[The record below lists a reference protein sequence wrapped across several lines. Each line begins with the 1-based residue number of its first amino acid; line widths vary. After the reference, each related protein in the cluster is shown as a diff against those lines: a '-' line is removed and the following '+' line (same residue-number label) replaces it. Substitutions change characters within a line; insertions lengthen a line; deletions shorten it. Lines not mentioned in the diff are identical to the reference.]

1 MARRAQG
8 ELEGETPRVSVVI
21 PTYNAGPRLGAAIA
35 SVQAQTL
42 TSWEVIVVDDGST
55 DDTAAY
61 LESLRGPLGDR
72 LRTVRQANGGSA
84 AARNRGIELAR
95 SPLIA
100 FLDADDR
107 YLGTT
112 GLGDR
117 LERLDRDRDLGG
129 VQGGW
134 ICEDEATGTH
144 TTIRPWEV
152 APVLDLEAWLRWKP
166 VRLGALMIRKTWI
179 EQVGGFDE
187 SLRQS
192 HDVDLV
198 LRLAIAGC
206 RVAWLKAP
214 VVAYRL
220 HGHNTTKNSA
230 VQAACVDQWLK
241 KFFARPDL
249 PPPIQALRREIF
261 YDTHLWLAWHHLRC
275 DRADLM
281 AEELRKTIPYAPHLP
296 VELPGEWAVRLEALA
311 AADGCPFD
319 LESLLAQD
327 AWQTLMAATLWG
339 DRGP

>member
-1 MARRAQG
+1 MGAAP
-8 ELEGETPRVSVVI
+8 LVSVVI
-21 PTYNAGPRLGAAIA
+21 PTYNAGGRLAAAIA

-42 TSWEVIVVDDGST
+42 TAWEIIVVDDGST
-55 DDTAAY
+55 DGTAAY
-61 LESLRGPLGDR
+61 LETLRGPLGDR
-72 LRTVRQANGGSA
+72 LRIMQQANGGSA

-95 SPLIA
+95 SPVIA

-117 LERLDRDRDLGG
+117 LEYLNRDRDLGG

-134 ICEDEATGTH
+134 ICEDEATGQQ
-144 TTIRPWEV
+144 TTVRPWEV
-152 APVLDLEAWLRWKP
+152 APELDLEAWLRWKP
-166 VRLGALMIRKTWI
+166 VRLGALLLRKSWL
-179 EQVGGFDE
+179 EKVGGFDE
-187 SLRQS
+187 TLRQS

-206 RVAWLKAP
+206 RVAWLQAP

-220 HGHNTTKNSA
+220 HGDNTTKNSA
-230 VQAACVDQWLK
+230 VQSACVDQWLK

-249 PPPIQALRREIF
+249 PPPIQKLQREIF
-261 YDTHLWLAWHHLRC
+261 YDTYLWLAWHHLRC
-275 DRADLM
+275 DRPELM
-281 AEELRKTIPYAPHLP
+281 AQELRKTIPYAPYLT
-296 VELPGEWAVRLEALA
+296 VELPGEWASRLEALA

-319 LESLLAQD
+319 LDALLAQQS
-327 AWQTLMAATLWG
+327 WRRLMADTLWG